1 MAYRLR
7 DLVLSVLALA
17 VLSWLFVLICLIL
30 LVTQQRVF
38 FVQERTGFRG
48 QPFKLIKFSTLRDI
62 LPGEREEDDQRKRLT
77 PVGRILRRLSLDEL
91 PQLLNV
97 LGGSMSLVG
106 PRPLI
111 HQYWNLYSTIQKRRF
126 EVVPGI
132 TGWAQVNG
140 RNALTFTKRF
150 EYDIWYV
157 DHKSFGLDTKIL
169 FKTLGK
175 MFSGTGVYAN
185 QNTTAEYFDGTN

>member
-7 DLVLSVLALA
+7 DLVLSVLALT
-17 VLSWLFVLICLIL
+17 VLSWLFVLICLVL

-77 PVGRILRRLSLDEL
+77 PVGRVLRRLSLDEL

-111 HQYWNLYSTIQKRRF
+111 HQYWNLYSAIQKRRF

-140 RNALTFTKRF
+140 RNALTFTERF
-150 EYDIWYV
+150 EYDVWYV